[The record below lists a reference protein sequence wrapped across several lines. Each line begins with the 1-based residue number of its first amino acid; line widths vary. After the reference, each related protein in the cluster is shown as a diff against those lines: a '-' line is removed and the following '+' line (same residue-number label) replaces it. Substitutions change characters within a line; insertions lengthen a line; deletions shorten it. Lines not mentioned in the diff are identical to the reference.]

1 MRRRRYPLSIHITS
15 LFLILTTLVG
25 TVLISISYRHSQELL
40 LGTVREVSN
49 EHRDKLESV
58 FKQAIAPVITTL
70 NVMAVS
76 PFVTH
81 QTSSVEK
88 ESWLASVDIIFK
100 QNTNLV
106 ALFYGSEDGN
116 FRIFRPLSSIK
127 QRADNNAPA
136 KATMMV
142 SSTNLDGENFIT
154 FLDGAHQVISTR
166 QAESKFNPTTRPWF
180 RNAKPDGSIQ
190 LSEPYLFYFLQ
201 TNGITL
207 SRRSLDGKHVVGA
220 DFTLKSLSSQISEL
234 AYSPQTRLALFDQHF
249 NLLGQHQLDLSI
261 PKLTSQPNNTSKTE
275 NTNNQTTGKLSGS
288 EQDQSFFNVPK
299 REQMEALKASVIAP
313 LISDEEKLNLNLKNV
328 EYNLNTWA
336 LTLTPVELTQNVTL
350 YLAEATPHNE
360 LLSDLISMRDKQVAV
375 AIGMLFI
382 CFAIVWFVANRLS
395 QPLNTLMQLTDNIA
409 RFDFRRTHYPKSMIQ
424 EVANL
429 AHSIE
434 LMEHTLHDLI
444 TLLRDTAGN
453 QEFSILAKNIAH
465 QSYLITKAETIVL
478 FTQSKEKD
486 VFDTAANLAIL
497 PFKADI
503 NDFIKHTPW
512 LLCQLKSGETIHLNR
527 EDNVL
532 NYYQDSI
539 FNSDLYLFPLLN
551 REKLLVGIV
560 AIGYERPITKMQAD
574 KHAFLRELLSF
585 AEIAKDNIDQ
595 MQQQKDML
603 NAFIELI
610 ASAIDT
616 KSPYTGGHCQR
627 VPELT
632 KWLTQATIDDDRYY
646 PQFSLDSKQWEEL
659 MLAAWLHDCGKVTT
673 PEYVVDKATKLETIY
688 DRIHEVRMRFELL
701 KQQAET
707 DYWKAIANGA
717 LQEDQLKILE
727 QSLSE
732 LDEEFAFVAEC
743 NLGGESMTDEQL
755 ERLDRIAKRQWKRTL
770 DDQLGLSWSEKE
782 RLNEQQDTTEKSEAE
797 PARKD
802 QILPVMEPLLADK
815 PEHKIPWDNGFSPA
829 DVWQE
834 AFVLKPGEV
843 KYNQGELHN
852 LKVRRGTLND
862 EERFMINDHIIQTFT
877 MLNKLPYPSYLQNIP
892 DIASGH
898 HERIDGKGYPRGLS
912 EDQLPL
918 PSRAMAIADVFEAL
932 TSSDRPYKKGKL
944 LSESLNIM
952 TDMATSGH
960 IDPKLYLLF
969 LENKIYDKYA
979 ERFLEAKQRC
989 EIEPNEHIDRVKEYI
1004 RSLF

>member
-15 LFLILTTLVG
+15 LFLILTTFVG
-25 TVLISISYRHSQELL
+25 AVLISISYRHSQELL

-58 FKQAIAPVITTL
+58 FKQAVAPVITTL

-76 PFVTH
+76 PFVN
-81 QTSSVEK
+81 QQSSSTEK

-106 ALFYGSEDGN
+106 ALFYGSEDGD
-116 FRIFRPLSSIK
+116 FRIFRPLSTNK
-127 QRADNNAPA
+127 QRAENNAPA

-154 FLDGAHQVISTR
+154 YLDGAHQVISTV
-166 QAESKFNPTTRPWF
+166 QSESKFNPTTRTWY
-180 RNAKPDGSIQ
+180 RNAKPDGSIH
-190 LSEPYLFYFLQ
+190 LSEPYLFYFLK

-207 SRRSLDGKHVVGA
+207 SRRSADGKHVVGA
-220 DFTLKSLSSQISEL
+220 DFTLSSLSSQISDL

-249 NLLGQHQLDLSI
+249 NLLGQHQLDLTTSN
-261 PKLTSQPNNTSKTE
+261 LTFQANHD
-275 NTNNQTTGKLSGS
+275 NTNNVTGAGKLSGS
-288 EQDQSFFNVPK
+288 EQEQSFFNIPK
-299 REQMEALKASVIAP
+299 REQMEALKSSVLGP
-313 LISDEEKLNLNLKNV
+313 LISDEEKFNLNLKNV

-336 LTLTPVELTQNVTL
+336 LTLTPVELTQSVTL

-382 CFAIVWFVANRLS
+382 CFGIVWLVANRLS

-409 RFDFRRTHYPKSMIQ
+409 RFDFRRTHYPKSMIK

-444 TLLRDTAGN
+444 NLLRDTAGN

-465 QSYLITKAETIVL
+465 QSYLITKAETILL
-478 FTQSKEKD
+478 FTQSEEKD
-486 VFDTAANLAIL
+486 VFDTAANLAII

-512 LLCQLKSGETIHLNR
+512 LLCKLKSGETIHLNR

-560 AIGYERPITKMQAD
+560 AIGYERPITKAQSD

-646 PQFSLDSKQWEEL
+646 PQFSLDNKQWEEL

-707 DYWKAIANGA
+707 DYWKAMANGG
-717 LQEDQLKILE
+717 LQEEQLQTLG
-727 QSLSE
+727 QTLSD
-732 LDEEFAFVAEC
+732 LDEEFAFVAQC
-743 NLGGESMTDEQL
+743 NLGGESMTQEQL
-755 ERLDRIAKRQWKRTL
+755 ERLDQIAKRQWKRTL
-770 DDQLGLSWSEKE
+770 DDQLGISWAEKE
-782 RLNEQQDTTEKSEAE
+782 RYNSWQKSSQSAGAKPDHSEQT
-797 PARKD
+797 
-802 QILPVMEPLLADK
+802 LPVMEPLLADK
-815 PEHKIPWDNGFSPA
+815 PEHKIPWDNGFNPA
-829 DVWQE
+829 ELWQE
-834 AFVLKPGEV
+834 EFVLKPGEV

-852 LKVRRGTLND
+852 LKVNRGTLNE

-877 MLNKLPYPSYLQNIP
+877 MLNKLPYPPYLQNIP
-892 DIASGH
+892 EIASGH

-952 TDMATSGH
+952 TNMATSGH

-979 ERFLEAKQRC
+979 ERFLELSQRC
-989 EIEPNEHIDRVKEYI
+989 DIDETKHIEKVKEYI

>member
-1 MRRRRYPLSIHITS
+1 MKRRRYPLSIHITS

-25 TVLISISYRHSQELL
+25 TVLISISYRHSQDLL

-49 EHRDKLESV
+49 EHRDKLESI
-58 FKQAIAPVITTL
+58 FKQAIAPVVTTL

-76 PFVTH
+76 PFVDH
-81 QTSSVEK
+81 QNASIEK

-100 QNTNLV
+100 QNNNLM
-106 ALFYGSEDGN
+106 ALFYGSDDGE
-116 FRIFRPLSSIK
+116 FRIFRPLTSIK
-127 QRADNNAPA
+127 QRAENNAPS

-142 SSTNLDGENFIT
+142 STTNLDGENVIN
-154 FLDGAHQVISTR
+154 FLDGAHQVISTV

-190 LSEPYLFYFLQ
+190 LSEPYQFYFLQ
-201 TNGITL
+201 THGITL
-207 SRRSLDGKHVVGA
+207 SRRSADGKHVVGA
-220 DFTLKSLSSQISEL
+220 DFTLKSLSSQISKL

-249 NLLGQHQLDLSI
+249 NLLGEHQLDLSI
-261 PKLTSQPNNTSKTE
+261 PNLAPPTNQEAKLGGHPV
-275 NTNNQTTGKLSGS
+275 GKLSGS
-288 EQDQSFFNVPK
+288 EQDPSFFSIPK
-299 REQMEALKASVIAP
+299 REQMAALKASVLGP
-313 LISDEEKLNLNLKNV
+313 LISDEEKFNLNLKNV

-336 LTLTPVELTQNVTL
+336 LTLTPVELTQHVTL
-350 YLAEATPHNE
+350 YLAEATPHND
-360 LLSDLISMRDKQVAV
+360 LLADLISMRDKQVAV

-382 CFAIVWFVANRLS
+382 CFGIVWFVANRLS

-429 AHSIE
+429 THSIE

-478 FTQSKEKD
+478 FTQSEEKD
-486 VFDTAANLAIL
+486 VFDTAANLAII

-512 LLCQLKSGETIHLNR
+512 LLCQLKAGETIHLNR

-595 MQQQKDML
+595 MQQQKNML

-717 LQEDQLKILE
+717 LQEDQLKVLE
-727 QSLSE
+727 QNLSE
-732 LDEEFAFVAEC
+732 LDEEFAFVADC
-743 NLGGESMTDEQL
+743 NLGSESMTEEQL
-755 ERLDRIAKRQWKRTL
+755 ARLDQIAKRTWKRTL

-782 RLNEQQDTTEKSEAE
+782 RFNTQQSITEPNEKPSNSKE
-797 PARKD
+797 P
-802 QILPVMEPLLADK
+802 ILPVMEPLLADK
-815 PEHKIPWDNGFSPA
+815 PEHKIQWDNGFNPA
-829 DVWQE
+829 DMWQE
-834 AFVLKPGEV
+834 EFVLKPGEV

-877 MLNKLPYPSYLQNIP
+877 MLNKLPYPSYLKNIP

-932 TSSDRPYKKGKL
+932 TSSDRPYKKGKHL
-944 LSESLNIM
+944 DESLNIM

-979 ERFLEAKQRC
+979 ERFLEANQQS
-989 EIEPNEHIDRVKEYI
+989 EIDQKKHIDRVKEYI

>member
-25 TVLISISYRHSQELL
+25 AVLISISYRHSQELL
-40 LGTVREVSN
+40 LGTVREISN

-76 PFVTH
+76 PFVSH
-81 QTSSVEK
+81 QTSSTEQ
-88 ESWLASVDIIFK
+88 ESWIASIDIIFK

-106 ALFYGSEDGN
+106 ALFYGSNDGE
-116 FRIFRPLSSIK
+116 FRIFRPLSTNK
-127 QRADNNAPA
+127 QRLENNAPA

-142 SSTNLDGENFIT
+142 STINLKGENLISY
-154 FLDGAHQVISTR
+154 LDGAHKVLSIVQ
-166 QAESKFNPTTRPWF
+166 QESEFNPTTRPWF
-180 RNAKPDGSIQ
+180 RNAKPDGTIK
-190 LSEPYLFYFLQ
+190 LSEPYLFYFLKK
-201 TNGITL
+201 NGITL
-207 SRRSLDGKHVVGA
+207 SRRTYEGNHVVGA
-220 DFTLKSLSSQISEL
+220 DFTLDSLSSQISQL
-234 AYSPQTRLALFDQHF
+234 AYSPQSRLALFDQYF
-249 NLLGQHQLDLSI
+249 NLLGQHQLDLAI
-261 PKLTSQPNNTSKTE
+261 PNLSPLGDNNRSNSNIGDNKR
-275 NTNNQTTGKLSGS
+275 SGS
-288 EQDQSFFNVPK
+288 EQSQQLFNIPK
-299 REQMEALKASVIAP
+299 RAQMAALKSSVLAP
-313 LISDEEKLNLNLKNV
+313 LISDEEKFNLNLKNI

-336 LTLTPVELTQNVTL
+336 LTLTPVELTQDVTL
-350 YLAEATPHNE
+350 YLAEATPHND

-382 CFAIVWFVANRLS
+382 CFGIVWLVANRLS

-409 RFDFRRTHYPKSMIQ
+409 RFDFRRTHYPKSMIK

-444 TLLRDTAGN
+444 NLLRDTAGN

-478 FTQSKEKD
+478 FTQSEEKD
-486 VFDTAANLAIL
+486 VFDTAANLAII

-560 AIGYERPITKMQAD
+560 VIGYERPITKIQAD

-646 PQFSLDSKQWEEL
+646 PQFSLDNKQWEEL

-717 LQEDQLKILE
+717 LQEEQLKILE
-727 QSLSE
+727 QSVSE

-755 ERLDRIAKRQWKRTL
+755 ERLDQIAMRQWKRTL

-782 RLNEQQDTTEKSEAE
+782 RFNPQQDTTEKSEAE
-797 PARKD
+797 PVRKD
-802 QILPVMEPLLADK
+802 QTFPVMEPLLADK
-815 PEHKIPWDNGFSPA
+815 PEHKIPWDNGFNPA

-877 MLNKLPYPSYLQNIP
+877 MLNKLPYPSYLKNIP

-898 HERIDGKGYPRGLS
+898 HERIDGKGYPRGLN

-979 ERFLEAKQRC
+979 ERFLEANQRC
-989 EIEPNEHIDRVKEYI
+989 EIDQSKHIEQVKEYI